1 MSIIVSPILRSP
13 LERFHLSK
21 PIRLEGRHQPSIR
34 FVVLTGLLRPI
45 YHGVNLHPGQL
56 RVPFKQPA
64 TNLPA
69 SLQKTVILRI
79 HNPSEKGAE
88 TRTSRR
94 FYFTELAVPLVYI
107 FISSHVLANVANA
120 APSQATVEI
129 TTPLCLL
136 FLSRSD
142 CPPPGSALLASPE
155 CNRFHLDRNVPP
167 YTPMIGSYGP
177 VP

>member
-21 PIRLEGRHQPSIR
+21 PIRLEGRHHPSIR
-34 FVVLTGLLRPI
+34 FVVLTGLLRPM

-88 TRTSRR
+88 TRSSQAPTADRS
-94 FYFTELAVPLVYI
+94 PLLFHGACRPFGVYI
-107 FISSHVLANVANA
+107 RLI
-120 APSQATVEI
+120 PRPRQ
-129 TTPLCLL
+129 
-136 FLSRSD
+136 R
-142 CPPPGSALLASPE
+142 
-155 CNRFHLDRNVPP
+155 R
-167 YTPMIGSYGP
+167 
-177 VP
+177 